1 MTLQARTP
9 GSPYRSVDK
18 HYDTPERSHENTAAK
33 EARMA
38 YSNGFTPSKMYSYQK
53 KKFDWDRKQ
62 KCDRVNMFQRVN
74 TVWQTDKYLNSNFK
88 YNSIE
93 SKEGR
98 KLNLGAFYNKFK
110 NSSPIKK

>member
-1 MTLQARTP
+1 
-9 GSPYRSVDK
+9 
-18 HYDTPERSHENTAAK
+18 
-33 EARMA
+33 
-38 YSNGFTPSKMYSYQK
+38 MYSYQK

-110 NSSPIKK
+110 NSSPPKK